1 MIFSEDKDDILMS
14 PDVADAMK
22 KMREFMFERVY
33 ENKIAK
39 SQEGKAERLVETLY
53 DYYIKNIDELPE
65 FLLKLRDKGEKPE
78 QLVCDYIAGMTDR
91 FAISKYQDLF
101 IPTPWHG

>member
-1 MIFSEDKDDILMS
+1 MLSGRSCNDRLDTFIHDIVIFSEDKDDILMS

-39 SQEGKAERLVETLY
+39 ESGGKG
-53 DYYIKNIDELPE
+53 
-65 FLLKLRDKGEKPE
+65 GE
-78 QLVCDYIAGMTDR
+78 A
-91 FAISKYQDLF
+91 
-101 IPTPWHG
+101 